1 MEIEQTIDGKTVRL
15 FRGGENDSPLVVLLS
30 YQPFGEEV
38 LTLAHQRTSEPVNIL
53 EITGMRW
60 HDELSPWPAE
70 PAFRGDLG
78 YRGEGK
84 AFLNMLDKVILPT
97 TLESLSLH
105 PAKTAIMGYS
115 LAGLFALYAG
125 MECDRFD
132 AVISVS
138 GSLWFDGFLDYAKQ
152 HRVSHS
158 VQYVYLS
165 LGEKE
170 PFTKNP
176 RMSQVGRCTQ
186 ELASHLQSLGVA
198 CEMRWNSG
206 GHFNDETKRQAD
218 GVASYLR
225 HLAQK

>member
-30 YQPFGEEV
+30 YQPCGEEV
-38 LTLAHQRTSEPVNIL
+38 LTLAHRRASEPVNIL
-53 EITGMRW
+53 EITGVRW

-84 AFLNMLDKVILPT
+84 AFLNVLDKVILPAA
-97 TLESLSLH
+97 LESLNLH

-152 HRVSHS
+152 HRVSRS

-165 LGEKE
+165 RRKG
-170 PFTKNP
+170 THH
-176 RMSQVGRCTQ
+176 Q
-186 ELASHLQSLGVA
+186 ESAH
-198 CEMRWNSG
+198 
-206 GHFNDETKRQAD
+206 
-218 GVASYLR
+218 VASRAVHARTRRSSSKPWGCLR
-225 HLAQK
+225 NEMESRRSFQ